1 MKTTQRFSVLIW
13 ADKRKTDSVNH
24 APLYARVTY
33 LGKRVEIS
41 LKRKVDLAKWDAK
54 LGFLKGNGP
63 EAKRINADINDTLD
77 EIDKAFKFLKRTDEF
92 ITAEKIKQ
100 QYAGEEPERKMLLEV
115 FDQHNAD
122 LGKLVGKDF
131 VKATLTKYNTVRSR
145 VSSYLQRK
153 YKKDDIYL
161 DVIDYAF
168 VSGFEMYL
176 KTECSIEHNTAMR
189 YIKNLKKIINLAVNN
204 KWLIH
209 NPFNAFK
216 CTYRKVNRVV
226 LEWEEIM
233 LLAVHEFEIKRLEEV
248 RDTFLFCCFTGY
260 AFVDVEKL
268 TTQHVVTGSDQ
279 VLWIK
284 TTRTKTEIDSNVPL
298 IPQALAILDKYE
310 NHSCRQIENRL
321 LPVKSNQKMNA
332 YLKEIADLA
341 GVRKNLTTHIARH
354 TFATTVTLDNDVPL
368 ESVSKMLGH
377 MKFATT
383 QIYAKTKDRK
393 VNRDMLSLKAR
404 LKEQE
409 QLVVSN
415 PVVEN

>member
-13 ADKRKTDSVNH
+13 ADKRKTDAAGLV
-24 APLYARVTY
+24 PLYARITY
-33 LGKRVEIS
+33 LGKRAEIS
-41 LKRKVDLAKWDAK
+41 LKRRVHPAKWDAQA
-54 LGFLKGNGP
+54 GFLKGTSP
-63 EAKRINADINDTLD
+63 EARRVNADINDTLD

-92 ITAEKIKQ
+92 ITAEKIKL
-100 QYAGEEPERKMLLEV
+100 QYSGEEPDRKMLLEV

-122 LGKLVGKDF
+122 LAKLVGKDF

-145 VSSYLQRK
+145 VSGFIKHRFQ
-153 YKKDDIYL
+153 KDDVYL
-161 DVIDYAF
+161 DQIDFAF

-176 KTECSIEHNTAMR
+176 KTECVIEHNTAMR

-216 CTYRKVNRVV
+216 CTYRKVNRAV
-226 LEWEEIM
+226 LEWEEIE
-233 LLAVHEFEIKRLEEV
+233 LLASHEFKVKRLEEV

-268 TTQHVVTGSDQ
+268 TPQNIVSGKDKVQ
-279 VLWIK
+279 WIK
-284 TTRTKTEIDSNVPL
+284 TTRTKTEIEANVPL
-298 IPQALAILDKYE
+298 IPQAIEIVNKYE
-310 NHSCRQIENRL
+310 GHLCRDVDSKL

-332 YLKEIADLA
+332 YLKEIADIA
-341 GVRKNLTTHIARH
+341 GINKNLTTHIARH

-377 MKFATT
+377 TKLTTT

-393 VNRDMLSLKAR
+393 VNRDMAALKNR
-404 LKEQE
+404 LKEQKSLAE
-409 QLVVSN
+409 RELV
-415 PVVEN
+415 